1 MKTIKKFTIYS
12 GHGMKKILSKFLL
25 FKHQFDQN
33 EQNIRHQ
40 SIFLNNVFSF
50 AGIVAF
56 GMGFLRWQH
65 SVLMGM
71 IDFGFSIVCFSVL
84 YYYRRHREQI
94 EFISTL
100 ALVLTFII
108 FYSIYLLAPYNTSRL
123 SLFLLLSASAYFLKG
138 RRIGFRWILFIMV
151 AIVLG
156 RMVPFFDTAYSWFD
170 ILFICINLIG
180 LFFIFDNYEL
190 IKEEQ
195 TERLESL
202 NHRLEEKVRER
213 TKELHRV
220 NQILAESEKRFR
232 SAFDYAAIG
241 MALVSLEGRWL
252 KVNKSLCQITGY
264 TKEELLQ
271 LDFQRITYPDDLQTD
286 LSHVR
291 QLLNGT
297 IKYYQMEKRY
307 IRKNGDI
314 VWILLSGSLV
324 RDAHG
329 APLYFIAQIQN
340 IDAQKRA
347 EHELV
352 RMAYHDA
359 LTGLANRK
367 QLEQS
372 FQLFMA
378 YAKRHKRSIAL
389 LFMDLDDF
397 KKINDTFGHDAG
409 DLLLIEIASRL
420 TASVRSS
427 DVVGRQGGDEFL
439 IILSEISNQEEVC
452 TVINHVFHAI
462 QQPVFIK
469 EQAIFISLSMG
480 VSLYPQDGSD
490 LDTLIQHADAALY
503 QVKSKGKNNFEFY
516 KPSH

>member
-1 MKTIKKFTIYS
+1 
-12 GHGMKKILSKFLL
+12 
-25 FKHQFDQN
+25 
-33 EQNIRHQ
+33 
-40 SIFLNNVFSF
+40 
-50 AGIVAF
+50 
-56 GMGFLRWQH
+56 
-65 SVLMGM
+65 
-71 IDFGFSIVCFSVL
+71 
-84 YYYRRHREQI
+84 
-94 EFISTL
+94 
-100 ALVLTFII
+100 
-108 FYSIYLLAPYNTSRL
+108 
-123 SLFLLLSASAYFLKG
+123 
-138 RRIGFRWILFIMV
+138 
-151 AIVLG
+151 
-156 RMVPFFDTAYSWFD
+156 
-170 ILFICINLIG
+170 
-180 LFFIFDNYEL
+180 
-190 IKEEQ
+190 
-195 TERLESL
+195 
-202 NHRLEEKVRER
+202 
-213 TKELHRV
+213 
-220 NQILAESEKRFR
+220 
-232 SAFDYAAIG
+232 

-439 IILSEISNQEEVC
+439 IILSEISNEEEVC